1 MLTRQKSKFKKDL
14 LRYLPISIS
23 SSLCKVLRA
32 GPAFP
37 AIRWSVT
44 SRSGLE
50 PTDQG
55 STGVV
60 TPQDGSKTSSRRSD
74 QPWFA
79 LRERPGS
86 TRYSFLSSD
95 VRSADC
101 VPHSSSA
108 VQGVGGDEETRTPDP
123 LLAKEMLFQ
132 LSYAPLQGPMI
143 TEREWWAFLD
153 SNQRPLPYQGS
164 ALTN

>member
-1 MLTRQKSKFKKDL
+1 MSGNSPCRSYSAEIEVQKDL
-14 LRYLPISIS
+14 LQYLPIT

-32 GPAFP
+32 KPAFP

-55 STGVV
+55 STGDV
-60 TPQDGSKTSSRRSD
+60 TPQDGSKTSSRRHD
-74 QPWFA
+74 QPGVA

-86 TRYSFLSSD
+86 TRSSVPLSG

-101 VPHSSSA
+101 VPRWRSA
-108 VQGVGGDEETRTPDP
+108 AGGVGGDEETRTPDP

-132 LSYAPLQGPMI
+132 LSYAP
-143 TEREWWAFLD
+143 
-153 SNQRPLPYQGS
+153 SRPDVHR
-164 ALTN
+164 T